1 MGNKMQIPFGTVG
14 EEAIYKEQ
22 VIEEYKGN
30 PYIEALP
37 NELSKEEII
46 NRLICYPPFDVNE
59 RLMAEHYR
67 YHIVQRLF
75 QYFQPM
81 NIHID
86 LENRISKMIRQ
97 GYAARNPFNRG
108 YIRGLHVGYAAINNR
123 NIDIINKGDFNITS
137 NSLIIIGDSGMGKS
151 ISINKIL
158 SLYPQVLIH
167 SNYKG
172 IPFSQ
177 YQVTWLKLDCRYNGS
192 LKGLG
197 IDFLI
202 EIDNVLGTNYY
213 KKVDSPVNAM
223 LPAICQIARR
233 SGLGILVID
242 EIQNLFLARNDEV
255 EDMLNFFDTFIN
267 VIGVPVILIGTNEV
281 TTVLQNQIM
290 QVGKDNRQ
298 KYVFWDRIKNK
309 DESSWIFFTDM
320 LFEYQ
325 WVRKPSEQKEE
336 LRYALHEESQGI
348 LGIAVKIFI
357 MAQIEAIATDKE
369 EITPNLIRYI
379 AKENFKLIKPML
391 NELEISNTTEMID

>member
-1 MGNKMQIPFGTVG
+1 MENKIQIPFVALG

-22 VIEEYKGN
+22 VIGEYKGN

-37 NELSKEEII
+37 NELAKEEVID
-46 NRLICYPPFDVNE
+46 RLICYPSFDVNE

-75 QYFQPM
+75 QYFQPL

-97 GYAARNPFNRG
+97 GYVARNPFSRG
-108 YIRGLHVGYAAINNR
+108 YIRGLHIGYDAINNR
-123 NIDIINKGDFNITS
+123 NIDIINKGDFNATS
-137 NSLIIIGDSGMGKS
+137 NSLIVTGDSGMGKS

-172 IPFSQ
+172 TPFSQ

-192 LKGLG
+192 VKGLG

-213 KKVDSPVNAM
+213 KKVNSPVNIM

-242 EIQNLFLARNDEV
+242 EIQNLFLARNAEI
-255 EDMLNFFDTFIN
+255 EEMLNFFDTFIN
-267 VIGVPVILIGTNEV
+267 AIGVPVILIGTNKII
-281 TTVLQNQIM
+281 TVLQNQMIEVIDS
-290 QVGKDNRQ
+290 QE
-298 KYVFWDRIKNK
+298 YISLDRIKSEK
-309 DESSWIFFTDM
+309 EPSWLIFTDM

-325 WVRKPSEQKEE
+325 WVKEPSKQNEK
-336 LRYALHEESQGI
+336 LRHVLYEESQGI
-348 LGIAVKIFI
+348 LDIAIKIFV
-357 MAQIEAIATDKE
+357 MAQVKAIATGRE
-369 EITPNLIRYI
+369 EITPNLIRHI
-379 AKENFKLIKPML
+379 GKENLKLVKPVL
-391 NELEISNTTEMID
+391 NKDRMIL